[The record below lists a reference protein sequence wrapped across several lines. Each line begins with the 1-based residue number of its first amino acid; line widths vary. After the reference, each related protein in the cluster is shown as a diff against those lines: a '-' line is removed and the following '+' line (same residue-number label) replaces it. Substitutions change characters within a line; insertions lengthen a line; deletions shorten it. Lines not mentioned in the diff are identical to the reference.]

1 MQKRNADVTIW
12 GKSVRNI
19 YLAAESQ
26 ANGIL
31 EFVAM
36 LEAELTKT

>member
-1 MQKRNADVTIW
+1 MFIKII
-12 GKSVRNI
+12 GKEVRTI

-36 LEAELTKT
+36 LKAELTNT